1 MAQTESHANPPTF
14 LLTLEKLLRD
24 RQKPDARPQSPHE
37 AEFFKAMLPALS
49 QWFDW
54 FRTTQKGPPSDPTSR
69 FSVLQLIP
77 SKPKVP
83 PPSGSS
89 PSGGVAAIPRTVS

>member
-37 AEFFKAMLPALS
+37 AAFFKAMLPALS
-49 QWFDW
+49 QILDLLYVW
-54 FRTTQKGPPSDPTSR
+54 SR
-69 FSVLQLIP
+69 ILGFPQ
-77 SKPKVP
+77 VP
-83 PPSGSS
+83 PVLLG
-89 PSGGVAAIPRTVS
+89 